1 MGNPTKL
8 LNLTRIV
15 SLLTWGLDKVMK
27 DKYRKEIKCHKSRW
41 TVNRKSMKLL
51 LNKSITI
58 IDFIMRNKWGN
69 PANRKS
75 WNTRIWKTQK
85 YMHRLLLFS

>member
-8 LNLTRIV
+8 SNLTRIV

-27 DKYRKEIKCHKSRW
+27 DKYRKEIKSHKANW

-58 IDFIMRNKWGN
+58 IDLIMRTKWGH

-75 WNTRIWKTQK
+75 RNTNQK
-85 YMHRLLLFS
+85 CGEL

>member
-1 MGNPTKL
+1 M
-8 LNLTRIV
+8 

-27 DKYRKEIKCHKSRW
+27 DKYRKEIKSHQSRW

-58 IDFIMRNKWGN
+58 IDLIMRTKWEILQIECHGIQTKN
-69 PANRKS
+69 VENSEIYA
-75 WNTRIWKTQK
+75 
-85 YMHRLLLFS
+85 